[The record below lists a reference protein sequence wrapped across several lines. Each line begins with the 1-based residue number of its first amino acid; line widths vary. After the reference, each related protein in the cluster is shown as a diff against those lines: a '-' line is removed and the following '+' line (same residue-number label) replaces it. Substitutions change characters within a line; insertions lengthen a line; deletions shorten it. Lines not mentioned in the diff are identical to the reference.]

1 MLDEAK
7 NLCFVPEKSFPPSL
21 IFAGKGRVGDQPD
34 IVDLVVQRVD
44 HPFEIGDFVRFFVQM
59 GVLKFRQIS
68 LRCLQTGNGPANF
81 PAKLL
86 YAHLNHLNC
95 LVYNHPN

>member
-1 MLDEAK
+1 MRQK
-7 NLCFVPEKSFPPSL
+7 NSVFFVSGKSFPPSQ
-21 IFAGKGRVGDQPD
+21 IFAGKDKVGDQPD
-34 IVDLVVQRVD
+34 IIDLVVQRVD

-68 LRCLQTGNGPANF
+68 LRCLQTGNGPA
-81 PAKLL
+81 KLL